1 MKLGRYFSRIGYRG
15 DTRPTV
21 STLASLLRR
30 HACSVPFENIDVQL
44 GRFLTIDVGDAFEK
58 IVERGRGGWCY
69 EQNGLF
75 GWALAEMGFD
85 VMRVAGA
92 VRRDE
97 RGDAALNNHLCLLVR
112 EPGAEQPVYLADVG
126 FGGSMTAPIE
136 LTESGH
142 TQPPYRIGLRFF
154 EERCWRLSEKSADG
168 ESNYEFVV
176 KPADE
181 AALAAKCEQLQNDP
195 QSGFVQT
202 LVVQKRLPDAHVC
215 LRGRVLATTTA
226 TGKQSALLE
235 SAGELA
241 AAVSELCGLD
251 IPGVAD
257 LWPKVMTR
265 HEQWSRQHG
274 SPHEAFS

>member
-1 MKLGRYFSRIGYRG
+1 MGRS
-15 DTRPTV
+15 
-21 STLASLLRR
+21 
-30 HACSVPFENIDVQL
+30 
-44 GRFLTIDVGDAFEK
+44 LTIGVDEAFEK

-75 GWALAEMGFD
+75 GWALSEVGFE

-92 VRRDE
+92 VRRNE

-112 EPGAEQPVYLADVG
+112 EPDARQTVYLADVG
-126 FGGSMTAPIE
+126 FGGSMIAPIE
-136 LTESGH
+136 LTGSEH
-142 TQPPYRIGLRFF
+142 TQPPYRIGLRLV
-154 EERCWRLSEKSADG
+154 EERHWRLSEESADG
-168 ESNYEFVV
+168 ESNYEFAA

-215 LRGRVLATTTA
+215 LRGRVLATTTV

-235 SAGELA
+235 SAEELA

-257 LWPKVMTR
+257 LWPRVLAR
-265 HEQWSRQHG
+265 HEEWS
-274 SPHEAFS
+274 AN